1 MKKALNAL
9 EAIGNTPIVKL
20 NKVVPDHAADVWVK
34 LEGGNPTGSYK
45 DRMALAIIEGA
56 EIRGDLKQGMTVVEY
71 TGGSTGSGLAFV
83 CAVKGYKFHVVS
95 SDAFA
100 KEKLDTM
107 RAFGAKLEVIHSPSG
122 KINSNLINQ
131 MVDRAKEL
139 AMKDDYF
146 FSDQLNNADIIKG
159 FEKMG
164 REILEQIDGSIDAF
178 TCSVGTAGAFMG
190 VSNILLDSDKDT
202 KIVAL
207 EPASAP
213 YYSKNQSDGDHHVEG
228 IGLGFA
234 LPLLDKNNYHEA
246 RGIDESEAREMA
258 KLLASE
264 EGIFGGTSSGLNVV
278 GAIQLAE
285 ELGKGKTVVT
295 IAVDTGLKYLTG
307 NLFLQT
313 QRFWLCT
320 KILISSM

>member
-20 NKVVPDHAADVWVK
+20 NKVVPDYAADVWVK

-56 EIRGDLKQGMTVVEY
+56 EIRGELKPGMTVVEY

-83 CAVKGYKFHVVS
+83 CAVKGYKFHVIS

-107 RAFGAKLEVIHSPSG
+107 RAFGAKLEVIHSSSG
-122 KINSNLINQ
+122 KINSKLINQ
-131 MVDRAKEL
+131 MIDRAKEL
-139 AMKDDYF
+139 ATKDDYF

-164 REILEQIDGSIDAF
+164 LEILEQIDGSIDAF

-228 IGLGFA
+228 IGLGFE

-278 GAIQLAE
+278 GAIQLAV

-307 NLFLQT
+307 NLF
-313 QRFWLCT
+313 
-320 KILISSM
+320 M

>member
-1 MKKALNAL
+1 MIKALNAL

-56 EIRGDLKQGMTVVEY
+56 EIRGDLKPGMTVVEY

-83 CAVKGYKFHVVS
+83 CAVKRYEFHVVS

-139 AMKDDYF
+139 ATKDDYF

-164 REILEQIDGSIDAF
+164 QEILGQIDGSIDAF

-228 IGLGFA
+228 IGLGFE

-285 ELGKGKTVVT
+285 ELEKGKTVVT

-307 NLFLQT
+307 NLFL
-313 QRFWLCT
+313 
-320 KILISSM
+320 

>member
-1 MKKALNAL
+1 MIKALNAL

-20 NKVVPDHAADVWVK
+20 NKVVPDYAADVWVK

-56 EIRGDLKQGMTVVEY
+56 EIRGDLKPGMTVVEY

-131 MVDRAKEL
+131 MIDRAKEL
-139 AMKDDYF
+139 ATKDDYF

-228 IGLGFA
+228 IGLGFE

-295 IAVDTGLKYLTG
+295 IVVDTGLKYLTG
-307 NLFLQT
+307 NLFL
-313 QRFWLCT
+313 
-320 KILISSM
+320 

>member
-20 NKVVPDHAADVWVK
+20 NKVVPDYASDVWVK

-83 CAVKGYKFHVVS
+83 CAVKGYKFHVIS

-107 RAFGAKLEVIHSPSG
+107 RAFGAKLEVIHSQSG

-131 MVDRAKEL
+131 MIDRAKKL
-139 AMKDDYF
+139 ATKDDYF

-164 REILEQIDGSIDAF
+164 QEILGQIDGSIDAF

-228 IGLGFA
+228 IGLGFE

-307 NLFLQT
+307 NLFL
-313 QRFWLCT
+313 
-320 KILISSM
+320 

>member
-1 MKKALNAL
+1 MIKALNAL

-56 EIRGDLKQGMTVVEY
+56 EIRGDLKPGMTVVEY

-139 AMKDDYF
+139 ATIDDYF

-164 REILEQIDGSIDAF
+164 REILDQIDGSIDAF

-228 IGLGFA
+228 IGLGFE

-278 GAIQLAE
+278 GAIQLAV

-307 NLFLQT
+307 NLFL
-313 QRFWLCT
+313 
-320 KILISSM
+320 

>member
-20 NKVVPDHAADVWVK
+20 NKVVPDYAADVWVK

-83 CAVKGYKFHVVS
+83 CAVKGYKFHVIS

-107 RAFGAKLEVIHSPSG
+107 RAFGAKLEVIHSQSG

-131 MVDRAKEL
+131 MIDRAKEL
-139 AMKDDYF
+139 ATKDDYF

-164 REILEQIDGSIDAF
+164 QEILGQIDGSIDAF

-228 IGLGFA
+228 IGLGFE

-307 NLFLQT
+307 NLFL
-313 QRFWLCT
+313 
-320 KILISSM
+320 

>member
-1 MKKALNAL
+1 MIKALNAL

-56 EIRGDLKQGMTVVEY
+56 EIRGDLKPGMTVVEY
-71 TGGSTGSGLAFV
+71 TGGSKGSGLAFV

-131 MVDRAKEL
+131 MIDRAKEL
-139 AMKDDYF
+139 ATKDDYF
-146 FSDQLNNADIIKG
+146 FSDQLNNADIIIG

-228 IGLGFA
+228 IGLGFE

-246 RGIDESEAREMA
+246 RGIEESEAREMA

-295 IAVDTGLKYLTG
+295 MAVDTGLKYLTG
-307 NLFLQT
+307 NLFL
-313 QRFWLCT
+313 
-320 KILISSM
+320 

>member
-20 NKVVPDHAADVWVK
+20 NKVVPDYAADVWVK

-56 EIRGDLKQGMTVVEY
+56 EIRGDLKPGMTVVEY
-71 TGGSTGSGLAFV
+71 TGGSTGSGLAFI
-83 CAVKGYKFHVVS
+83 CAVKGYKFHVIS

-107 RAFGAKLEVIHSPSG
+107 QAFGAKLEVIHSPSG

-139 AMKDDYF
+139 ATKDDYF
-146 FSDQLNNADIIKG
+146 FSDQLNNTDIIKG

-164 REILEQIDGSIDAF
+164 QEILKQIDGSIDAF

-228 IGLGFA
+228 IGLGFE

-246 RGIDESEAREMA
+246 RGIDESEARKMA
-258 KLLASE
+258 KLLARE

-278 GAIQLAE
+278 GAIQLAV

-307 NLFLQT
+307 NLFL
-313 QRFWLCT
+313 
-320 KILISSM
+320 

>member
-1 MKKALNAL
+1 MIKALNAL

-20 NKVVPDHAADVWVK
+20 NKVIPDYAADVWVK

-56 EIRGDLKQGMTVVEY
+56 EIRGDLKPGMTVVEY

-107 RAFGAKLEVIHSPSG
+107 RAFGAKIEVIHSPSG

-139 AMKDDYF
+139 ATKDDYF
-146 FSDQLNNADIIKG
+146 FSDQLNNTDIIKG

-164 REILEQIDGSIDAF
+164 REILKQIDRSIDAF

-190 VSNILLDSDKDT
+190 VSNILLDSDKNT

-207 EPASAP
+207 EPASVP

-228 IGLGFA
+228 IGLGFE

-258 KLLASE
+258 KFLASE

-278 GAIQLAE
+278 GAIKLAE

-307 NLFLQT
+307 NLF
-313 QRFWLCT
+313 
-320 KILISSM
+320 I

>member
-20 NKVVPDHAADVWVK
+20 NKVVPDYAADVWVK

-107 RAFGAKLEVIHSPSG
+107 RAFGAKLEVIHSSSG
-122 KINSNLINQ
+122 KINSKLINQ
-131 MVDRAKEL
+131 MIDRAKEL
-139 AMKDDYF
+139 ATKDDYF

-164 REILEQIDGSIDAF
+164 LEILEQIDGSIDAF

-228 IGLGFA
+228 IGLGFE

-307 NLFLQT
+307 NLF
-313 QRFWLCT
+313 
-320 KILISSM
+320 M

>member
-56 EIRGDLKQGMTVVEY
+56 EIRGDLKPGMTVVEY

-159 FEKMG
+159 FEIMG
-164 REILEQIDGSIDAF
+164 QEILQQIDGSIDAF

-228 IGLGFA
+228 IGLGFE

-246 RGIDESEAREMA
+246 RGIEESEAREMA

-278 GAIQLAE
+278 GAIQLAV

-307 NLFLQT
+307 NLF
-313 QRFWLCT
+313 
-320 KILISSM
+320 M

>member
-1 MKKALNAL
+1 MIKALNAL

-56 EIRGDLKQGMTVVEY
+56 EIRGDLKPGMTVVEY

-83 CAVKGYKFHVVS
+83 CAVKGYKFHVIS

-131 MVDRAKEL
+131 MIDRAKEL
-139 AMKDDYF
+139 ATKDDYF
-146 FSDQLNNADIIKG
+146 FSDQLNNADIIIG

-228 IGLGFA
+228 IGLGFE

-307 NLFLQT
+307 NLFL
-313 QRFWLCT
+313 
-320 KILISSM
+320 

>member
-20 NKVVPDHAADVWVK
+20 NKVVPDYAADVWVK

-107 RAFGAKLEVIHSPSG
+107 RAFGAKLEVIHSSSD
-122 KINSNLINQ
+122 KINSKLINQ
-131 MVDRAKEL
+131 MIDRAKEL
-139 AMKDDYF
+139 ATKDDYF

-164 REILEQIDGSIDAF
+164 LEILEQIDGSIDAF

-228 IGLGFA
+228 IGLGFE

-295 IAVDTGLKYLTG
+295 IVVDTGLKYLTG
-307 NLFLQT
+307 NLFL
-313 QRFWLCT
+313 
-320 KILISSM
+320 

>member
-20 NKVVPDHAADVWVK
+20 NKVVPDYAADVWVK

-56 EIRGDLKQGMTVVEY
+56 EIRGDLKPGMTVVEY

-83 CAVKGYKFHVVS
+83 CAVKGYKFHVIS

-107 RAFGAKLEVIHSPSG
+107 RAFGAKLEVIHSQSG

-131 MVDRAKEL
+131 MIDRAKKL
-139 AMKDDYF
+139 ATKDDYF

-164 REILEQIDGSIDAF
+164 QEILGQIDGSIDAF

-228 IGLGFA
+228 IGLGFE

-295 IAVDTGLKYLTG
+295 IVVDTGLKYLTG
-307 NLFLQT
+307 NLFL
-313 QRFWLCT
+313 
-320 KILISSM
+320 

>member
-1 MKKALNAL
+1 MIKALNAL

-56 EIRGDLKQGMTVVEY
+56 EIRGDLKPGMTVVEY

-131 MVDRAKEL
+131 MIDRAKEL
-139 AMKDDYF
+139 ATKDDYF
-146 FSDQLNNADIIKG
+146 FSDQLNNADIIIG

-190 VSNILLDSDKDT
+190 VSNILLDSDKDI

-228 IGLGFA
+228 IGLGFE

-246 RGIDESEAREMA
+246 RGIEESEAREMA
-258 KLLASE
+258 KLLASK

-295 IAVDTGLKYLTG
+295 MAVDTGLKYLTG
-307 NLFLQT
+307 NLFL
-313 QRFWLCT
+313 
-320 KILISSM
+320 

>member
-20 NKVVPDHAADVWVK
+20 NKVVPDYAADVWVK

-83 CAVKGYKFHVVS
+83 CAVKGYKFHVIS

-107 RAFGAKLEVIHSPSG
+107 RAFGAKLEVIHSQSG

-131 MVDRAKEL
+131 MIDRAKKL
-139 AMKDDYF
+139 ATKDDYF

-164 REILEQIDGSIDAF
+164 QEILGQIDGSIDAF
-178 TCSVGTAGAFMG
+178 TCSLGTAGAFMG

-228 IGLGFA
+228 IGLGFE

-307 NLFLQT
+307 NLFL
-313 QRFWLCT
+313 
-320 KILISSM
+320 

>member
-1 MKKALNAL
+1 MIKALNAL

-83 CAVKGYKFHVVS
+83 CAVKGYEFHVVS

-139 AMKDDYF
+139 ATKDDYF

-159 FEKMG
+159 FERMG
-164 REILEQIDGSIDAF
+164 REILKQIDGSIDAF

-228 IGLGFA
+228 IGLGFE

-285 ELGKGKTVVT
+285 ELEKGKTVVT

-307 NLFLQT
+307 NLFL
-313 QRFWLCT
+313 
-320 KILISSM
+320 

>member
-20 NKVVPDHAADVWVK
+20 NKVVPDYAADVWVK

-56 EIRGDLKQGMTVVEY
+56 EIRGDLKPGMTVVEY

-139 AMKDDYF
+139 ATKDDYF

-164 REILEQIDGSIDAF
+164 REILQQIDGSIDAF

-190 VSNILLDSDKDT
+190 VSNILLDSDKYT

-228 IGLGFA
+228 IGLGFE

-246 RGIDESEAREMA
+246 RGIEESEAREMA

-307 NLFLQT
+307 NLFL
-313 QRFWLCT
+313 
-320 KILISSM
+320 

>member
-131 MVDRAKEL
+131 MIDRAKEL
-139 AMKDDYF
+139 ATKDDYF
-146 FSDQLNNADIIKG
+146 FSDQLNNADIIIG

-228 IGLGFA
+228 IGLGFE

-307 NLFLQT
+307 NLFL
-313 QRFWLCT
+313 
-320 KILISSM
+320 

>member
-1 MKKALNAL
+1 MIKALNAL

-56 EIRGDLKQGMTVVEY
+56 EIRGDLKPGMTVVEY

-83 CAVKGYKFHVVS
+83 CAVKGYEFHVVS

-131 MVDRAKEL
+131 MIDRAKEL
-139 AMKDDYF
+139 ATKDDYF
-146 FSDQLNNADIIKG
+146 FSDQLNNADIIIG

-228 IGLGFA
+228 IGLGFE

-307 NLFLQT
+307 NLFL
-313 QRFWLCT
+313 
-320 KILISSM
+320 

>member
-1 MKKALNAL
+1 LIKALNAL

-56 EIRGDLKQGMTVVEY
+56 EIRGDLKPGMTVVEY

-83 CAVKGYKFHVVS
+83 CAVKGYEFHVVS

-131 MVDRAKEL
+131 MIDRAKEL
-139 AMKDDYF
+139 ATKDDYF
-146 FSDQLNNADIIKG
+146 FSDQLNNADIIIG

-228 IGLGFA
+228 IGLGFE

-307 NLFLQT
+307 NLFL
-313 QRFWLCT
+313 
-320 KILISSM
+320 

>member
-1 MKKALNAL
+1 MIKALNAL

-56 EIRGDLKQGMTVVEY
+56 EIRGDLKPGMTVVEY

-228 IGLGFA
+228 IGLGFE

-246 RGIDESEAREMA
+246 RGIEESEAREMA

-307 NLFLQT
+307 NLFL
-313 QRFWLCT
+313 
-320 KILISSM
+320 

>member
-1 MKKALNAL
+1 MIKALNTL

-56 EIRGDLKQGMTVVEY
+56 EIRGDLKPGMTVVEY

-122 KINSNLINQ
+122 KINSYLINQ

-139 AMKDDYF
+139 ATKDDYF
-146 FSDQLNNADIIKG
+146 FSDQLKNADIIKG

-190 VSNILLDSDKDT
+190 VSNILLDSNKDIKT
-202 KIVAL
+202 VAL
-207 EPASAP
+207 EPASAA

-234 LPLLDKNNYHEA
+234 LPLLDKKNYHEA
-246 RGIDESEAREMA
+246 RGIEESEAREMA

-307 NLFLQT
+307 NLFL
-313 QRFWLCT
+313 
-320 KILISSM
+320 

>member
-20 NKVVPDHAADVWVK
+20 NKVVPDYAADVWVK

-83 CAVKGYKFHVVS
+83 CAVKGYKFHVIS

-107 RAFGAKLEVIHSPSG
+107 RAFGAKLEVIHSQSG
-122 KINSNLINQ
+122 KINSKLINQ
-131 MVDRAKEL
+131 MIDRAKEL
-139 AMKDDYF
+139 ATKDDYF

-164 REILEQIDGSIDAF
+164 LEILEQIDGSIDAF
-178 TCSVGTAGAFMG
+178 TCSLGTAGAFMG

-228 IGLGFA
+228 IGLGFE

-307 NLFLQT
+307 NLF
-313 QRFWLCT
+313 
-320 KILISSM
+320 M

>member
-1 MKKALNAL
+1 MIKALNAL

-83 CAVKGYKFHVVS
+83 CAVKGYKFHVIS

-107 RAFGAKLEVIHSPSG
+107 RAFGAKLEVIHSQSG
-122 KINSNLINQ
+122 KINSKLINQ
-131 MVDRAKEL
+131 MIDRAKEL
-139 AMKDDYF
+139 ATKDDYF

-164 REILEQIDGSIDAF
+164 QEILGQIDGSIDAF

-228 IGLGFA
+228 IGLGFE

-307 NLFLQT
+307 NLFL
-313 QRFWLCT
+313 
-320 KILISSM
+320 

>member
-56 EIRGDLKQGMTVVEY
+56 EIRGDLKPGMTVVEY
-71 TGGSTGSGLAFV
+71 TGGSTGSGLAFI

-139 AMKDDYF
+139 ATKDDYF

-228 IGLGFA
+228 IGLGFE

-246 RGIDESEAREMA
+246 RGIEESEAREMA

-307 NLFLQT
+307 NLFL
-313 QRFWLCT
+313 
-320 KILISSM
+320 

>member
-1 MKKALNAL
+1 MIKALNTL

-34 LEGGNPTGSYK
+34 VEGGNPTGSYK

-56 EIRGDLKQGMTVVEY
+56 EIRGDLKPGMTVVEY

-122 KINSNLINQ
+122 KINSYLINQ

-139 AMKDDYF
+139 ATKDDYF

-159 FEKMG
+159 FEKMRG
-164 REILEQIDGSIDAF
+164 ENLNQIDRSIDAF

-190 VSNILLDSDKDT
+190 VSNILLDSDKNT

-213 YYSKNQSDGDHHVEG
+213 YYSKNQSDGNHHVEG
-228 IGLGFA
+228 IGLGFE

-246 RGIDESEAREMA
+246 RGINESEAREMA

-278 GAIQLAE
+278 GAIQLAT
-285 ELGKGKTVVT
+285 ELGKGKIVVT

-307 NLFLQT
+307 NLFL
-313 QRFWLCT
+313 
-320 KILISSM
+320 

>member
-1 MKKALNAL
+1 
-9 EAIGNTPIVKL
+9 
-20 NKVVPDHAADVWVK
+20 VWVK

-56 EIRGDLKQGMTVVEY
+56 EIRGDLKPGMTVVEY

-83 CAVKGYKFHVVS
+83 CAVKGYEFHVVS

-131 MVDRAKEL
+131 MIDRAKEL
-139 AMKDDYF
+139 ATKDDYF
-146 FSDQLNNADIIKG
+146 FSDQLNNADIIIG

-228 IGLGFA
+228 IGLGFE

-246 RGIDESEAREMA
+246 RGIEESEAREMA

-295 IAVDTGLKYLTG
+295 MAVDTGLKYLTG
-307 NLFLQT
+307 NLFL
-313 QRFWLCT
+313 
-320 KILISSM
+320 

>member
-1 MKKALNAL
+1 
-9 EAIGNTPIVKL
+9 
-20 NKVVPDHAADVWVK
+20 VWVK

-56 EIRGDLKQGMTVVEY
+56 EIRGDLKPGMTVVEY

-131 MVDRAKEL
+131 MIDRAKEL
-139 AMKDDYF
+139 ATKDDYF
-146 FSDQLNNADIIKG
+146 FSDQLNNADIIIG

-190 VSNILLDSDKDT
+190 VSNILLDSDKDI

-228 IGLGFA
+228 IGLGFE

-246 RGIDESEAREMA
+246 RGIEESEAREMA

-295 IAVDTGLKYLTG
+295 MAVDTGLKYLTG
-307 NLFLQT
+307 NLFL
-313 QRFWLCT
+313 
-320 KILISSM
+320 

>member
-56 EIRGDLKQGMTVVEY
+56 EIRGDLKPGMTVVEY

-83 CAVKGYKFHVVS
+83 CAVKGYEFHVVS

-131 MVDRAKEL
+131 MIDRAKEL
-139 AMKDDYF
+139 ATKDDYF

-228 IGLGFA
+228 IGLGFE

-307 NLFLQT
+307 NLFL
-313 QRFWLCT
+313 
-320 KILISSM
+320 

>member
-1 MKKALNAL
+1 MIKALNAL

-56 EIRGDLKQGMTVVEY
+56 EIRGDLKPGMTVVEY

-139 AMKDDYF
+139 ATKDDYF
-146 FSDQLNNADIIKG
+146 FSDQLNNADIIIG

-228 IGLGFA
+228 IGLGFE

-278 GAIQLAE
+278 GAIQLAV

-307 NLFLQT
+307 NLFL
-313 QRFWLCT
+313 
-320 KILISSM
+320 

>member
-1 MKKALNAL
+1 MIKALNAL

-56 EIRGDLKQGMTVVEY
+56 EIRGDLKAGMTVVEY

-107 RAFGAKLEVIHSPSG
+107 RAFGAKLEVIHSSSG
-122 KINSNLINQ
+122 KINSKLINQ
-131 MVDRAKEL
+131 MIDRAKEL
-139 AMKDDYF
+139 ATKDDYF

-228 IGLGFA
+228 IGLGFE

-307 NLFLQT
+307 NLFL
-313 QRFWLCT
+313 
-320 KILISSM
+320 

>member
-9 EAIGNTPIVKL
+9 GAIGNTPIVKL

-56 EIRGDLKQGMTVVEY
+56 ETRGDLKPGMTVVEY

-83 CAVKGYKFHVVS
+83 CAVKGYEFHVVS

-107 RAFGAKLEVIHSPSG
+107 RAFGAKLEVIHSLSG

-139 AMKDDYF
+139 ATKDDYF

-228 IGLGFA
+228 IGLGFE

-246 RGIDESEAREMA
+246 RGIEESEAREMA

-307 NLFLQT
+307 NLFL
-313 QRFWLCT
+313 
-320 KILISSM
+320 

>member
-1 MKKALNAL
+1 MIKALNAL

-56 EIRGDLKQGMTVVEY
+56 EIRGDLKPGMTVVEY

-131 MVDRAKEL
+131 MIDRAKEL
-139 AMKDDYF
+139 ATKDDYF
-146 FSDQLNNADIIKG
+146 FSDQLNNADIIIG

-228 IGLGFA
+228 IGLGFE

-246 RGIDESEAREMA
+246 RGIEESEAREMA

-295 IAVDTGLKYLTG
+295 MVVDTGLKYLTG
-307 NLFLQT
+307 NLFL
-313 QRFWLCT
+313 
-320 KILISSM
+320 

>member
-1 MKKALNAL
+1 MIKALNAL

-20 NKVVPDHAADVWVK
+20 NKVVPDYAADVWVK

-56 EIRGDLKQGMTVVEY
+56 EIRGDLKPGMTVVEY

-83 CAVKGYKFHVVS
+83 CSVKGYKFHVVS

-107 RAFGAKLEVIHSPSG
+107 RAFGAKLEIIHSPSG

-139 AMKDDYF
+139 ATKDDYF

-164 REILEQIDGSIDAF
+164 REILQQIDGSIDAF

-207 EPASAP
+207 EPAAAP

-228 IGLGFA
+228 IGLGFE
-234 LPLLDKNNYHEA
+234 LPLLDKNNYREA
-246 RGIDESEAREMA
+246 RGIDEHEAREMA

-278 GAIQLAE
+278 GAIQLAV

-295 IAVDTGLKYLTG
+295 IAVDTGLKYLTE
-307 NLFLQT
+307 NLF
-313 QRFWLCT
+313 
-320 KILISSM
+320 M

>member
-20 NKVVPDHAADVWVK
+20 NKVVPDYVADVWVK

-56 EIRGDLKQGMTVVEY
+56 EIRGDLKPGMTVVEY
-71 TGGSTGSGLAFV
+71 TGGSTGSGLAFI
-83 CAVKGYKFHVVS
+83 CAVKGYKFHVIS

-107 RAFGAKLEVIHSPSG
+107 QAFGAKLEVIHSPSG

-139 AMKDDYF
+139 ATKDDYF

-190 VSNILLDSDKDT
+190 VSNILLDSDKYT

-228 IGLGFA
+228 IGLGFE
-234 LPLLDKNNYHEA
+234 LPLLDKNNYREA
-246 RGIDESEAREMA
+246 RGIDEPEAREMA

-295 IAVDTGLKYLTG
+295 IAVDTGLKYLIG
-307 NLFLQT
+307 NLFL
-313 QRFWLCT
+313 
-320 KILISSM
+320 

>member
-107 RAFGAKLEVIHSPSG
+107 RAFGAKLEVIHSSSG
-122 KINSNLINQ
+122 KINSKLINQ
-131 MVDRAKEL
+131 MIDRAKEL
-139 AMKDDYF
+139 ATKDDYF

-164 REILEQIDGSIDAF
+164 LEILEQIDGSIDAF

-228 IGLGFA
+228 IGLGFE

-278 GAIQLAE
+278 GAIQLAV

-307 NLFLQT
+307 NLFL
-313 QRFWLCT
+313 
-320 KILISSM
+320 

>member
-56 EIRGDLKQGMTVVEY
+56 ESRGDLKPGMTVVEY

-139 AMKDDYF
+139 ATKDDYF

-164 REILEQIDGSIDAF
+164 REILDQIDGSIDVF

-228 IGLGFA
+228 IGLGFE

-278 GAIQLAE
+278 GAIKLAE

-307 NLFLQT
+307 NLF
-313 QRFWLCT
+313 
-320 KILISSM
+320 M